1 MELNKTLKQNQKIMK
16 KFKLFLFISIISIG
30 YSQEEYSQSIT
41 SDDLKELLMKF
52 ASDEFEGREAGKEGQ
67 KLAVNFIRD
76 FYKKNNINPAKGTE
90 DYFQKMQIDLPGKM
104 VTLPYQYPDSVR
116 GYVEEESLER
126 LKNYM
131 PDSNDLKDL
140 TDIDTIVNSENVA
153 AIIEGSEYPDQYIVI
168 TAHLDHVGKRGE
180 DIYNGADDDGS
191 GSVALLEIAQAF
203 KLAQEDGNGPK
214 RSIVILHVTAEEK
227 GLLGSEF
234 YTDYPLY
241 PLEQTIT
248 NLNVDMIGR
257 TDPNRGSDNDRYIY
271 LIGSDRLSTMLHDTS
286 ERINKETVNL
296 ELDYTFNAPDDP
308 NNFYERSDHFN
319 FAKNNIPVIFYF
331 SGTHE
336 DYHGPGDTPDKIRY
350 DLLTERTKL
359 IFNTAWEIAN
369 MENKIVVD

>member
-1 MELNKTLKQNQKIMK
+1 MGLNKTLKQNQKIMK
-16 KFKLFLFISIISIG
+16 KFKLLLFISIISIG
-30 YSQEEYSQSIT
+30 YSQEKYSESIT

-116 GYVEEESLER
+116 GYIGEESLER
-126 LKNYM
+126 LKNFM

-168 TAHLDHVGKRGE
+168 TAHLDHVGKKGE

-257 TDPNRGSDNDRYIY
+257 IDPNRGSDNDRYIY
-271 LIGSDRLSTMLHDTS
+271 LIGSDRLSTMLHETS